1 MSAAANPTPAPATLR
16 SGPACLIEGF
26 RMLVQPGLRRFVLL
40 PAAGNIV
47 LFAAAAGLALWG
59 LELALATWLPD
70 QAGWL
75 RWLLFPL
82 LIVGLLI
89 GSLFAFT
96 VLANLLL
103 GPFLGLL
110 ASKVND
116 RLGGPP
122 AAPGEGM
129 LPDLLRDAGM
139 ELRRLGYIL
148 LCGAG
153 VLLIGFVPVL
163 NLLAA
168 PLGLLLTAWMLAM
181 EHAAHSLGLRRMTLS
196 EQLRFLRL
204 NRLGALGFG
213 FASMGALLVPGLN
226 LVLLP
231 AAVCGMTLFVHERLP
246 RTPQP
251 E

>member
-1 MSAAANPTPAPATLR
+1 MTEPRSPAEPR

-40 PAAGNIV
+40 PVLGNIV
-47 LFAAAAGLALWG
+47 LFLLAAALALWG
-59 LELALATWLPD
+59 LETALDSWLPE
-70 QAGWL
+70 QLGWL
-75 RWLLFPL
+75 RWLLVPL
-82 LIVGLLI
+82 LILGLLI

-110 ASKVND
+110 AAKVNE
-116 RLGGPP
+116 RLGGDPP
-122 AAPGEGM
+122 ATGEG
-129 LPDLLRDAGM
+129 LARDLLRDAGM
-139 ELRRLGYIL
+139 ELKRLGYIL
-148 LCGAG
+148 LCTGA
-153 VLLIGFVPVL
+153 VLLLGFVPVL

-168 PLGLLLTAWMLAM
+168 PLGILITAWLLSM
-181 EHAAHSLGLRRMTLS
+181 EHAAHALGLRRLPLS
-196 EQLRFLRL
+196 GQLRFLRMH
-204 NRLGALGFG
+204 RFGALGFG
-213 FASMGALLVPGLN
+213 FASMGALLVPFLN
-226 LVLLP
+226 LLLLP

>member
-1 MSAAANPTPAPATLR
+1 MTHATSPTAR

-26 RMLVQPGLRRFVLL
+26 RMLTQPGLRRFVLL
-40 PAAGNIV
+40 PALGNIL
-47 LFAAAAGLALWG
+47 LFALAAGVALWG
-59 LELALATWLPD
+59 LETALAAWLPE

-82 LIVGLLI
+82 LVIGLLI

-110 ASKVND
+110 ASKVNE
-116 RLGGPP
+116 RLGGDPP
-122 AAPGEGM
+122 APGQGL
-129 LPDLLRDAGM
+129 LPDLLRDAGL

-148 LCGAG
+148 LCSAG
-153 VLLIGFVPVL
+153 VLLLGLVPL
-163 NLLAA
+163 INLLAA
-168 PLGLLLTAWMLAM
+168 PLGLLLTAWLLAM
-181 EHAAHSLGLRRMTLS
+181 EHAAHALGLRRLSLS
-196 EQLRFLRL
+196 EQLGFLRL
-204 NRLGALGFG
+204 NRVGVLGFG
-213 FASMGALLVPGLN
+213 FASMGALLVPFLN

-251 E
+251 G

>member
-1 MSAAANPTPAPATLR
+1 MTDPLPPTAR

-26 RMLVQPGLRRFVLL
+26 RMLAQPGLRRFVLL
-40 PAAGNIV
+40 PALGNIL
-47 LFAAAAGLALWG
+47 LFALAAGVALWG
-59 LELALATWLPD
+59 LETALATWLPE

-82 LIVGLLI
+82 LVIGLLI
-89 GSLFAFT
+89 GSLLAFT

-110 ASKVND
+110 ANKVNE
-116 RLGGPP
+116 RLGGAPP
-122 AAPGEGM
+122 AAGEG
-129 LPDLLRDAGM
+129 LLADLLRDAGM

-148 LCGAG
+148 LCSTG
-153 VLLIGFVPVL
+153 VLLLGLVPLL

-168 PLGLLLTAWMLAM
+168 PLGLLLTAWLLAM
-181 EHAAHSLGLRRMTLS
+181 EHAAHALGLRRLSLS
-196 EQLRFLRL
+196 EQLSFLRL
-204 NRLGALGFG
+204 NRIGALGFG
-213 FASMGALLVPGLN
+213 FASLGVLLVPFLN

-246 RTPQP
+246 RTPRP

>member
-1 MSAAANPTPAPATLR
+1 
-16 SGPACLIEGF
+16 
-26 RMLVQPGLRRFVLL
+26 MLAQPGLRRFVLL
-40 PAAGNIV
+40 PALGNIL
-47 LFAAAAGLALWG
+47 LFALAAGVALWG
-59 LELALATWLPD
+59 LETALATWLPE

-82 LIVGLLI
+82 LVIGLLI
-89 GSLFAFT
+89 GSLLAFT

-110 ASKVND
+110 ANKVNE
-116 RLGGPP
+116 RLGGAPP
-122 AAPGEGM
+122 AAGEG
-129 LPDLLRDAGM
+129 LLADLLRDAGM

-148 LCGAG
+148 LCSTG
-153 VLLIGFVPVL
+153 VLLLGLVPLL

-168 PLGLLLTAWMLAM
+168 PLAM
-181 EHAAHSLGLRRMTLS
+181 EHAAHALGLRRLSLS
-196 EQLRFLRL
+196 EQLSFLRL
-204 NRLGALGFG
+204 NRIGALGFG
-213 FASMGALLVPGLN
+213 FASLGVLLVPFLN

-246 RTPQP
+246 RTPRP